1 MATPV
6 LITVDT
12 ELTWRH
18 YAPDDDWR
26 ENFAR
31 SIEPAG
37 VGISYQLEILARH
50 GLKACFFVDPMP
62 ALLYGIAPIE
72 RIVAPIRAAG
82 QEVQLHLHASWA
94 RLAAG
99 GDPTGIE
106 LTGFNRAGQRRLIAQ
121 ARDLLIAAGGARP
134 DAFRSGSYAAN
145 DDTLAALAD
154 LGFTHDA
161 SHNGSHRPLS
171 AIGLADT
178 QIAPVCAGGIVE
190 VPVTQIEARAGRL
203 RHLQLCAVSLTE
215 LVGALRHAS
224 AHRHPL
230 TTIVS
235 HSFELATRDGLRPN
249 RLVQRR
255 FERLCAFLA
264 DHRVRH
270 PTAHFA
276 DLAGVRLGA
285 DATPMP
291 ARPMRTARRVAEQ
304 LWSGTRYERPVEAAT
319 ATYGSS
325 VTSAEMLLP
334 LLGI

>member
-1 MATPV
+1 M
-6 LITVDT
+6 
-12 ELTWRH
+12 
-18 YAPDDDWR
+18 
-26 ENFAR
+26 
-31 SIEPAG
+31 
-37 VGISYQLEILARH
+37 
-50 GLKACFFVDPMP
+50 
-62 ALLYGIAPIE
+62 
-72 RIVAPIRAAG
+72 RAAG
-82 QEVQLHLHASWA
+82 QEVQLHLHPGWA
-94 RLAAG
+94 TLAAG
-99 GDPTGIE
+99 GDPSGIE
-106 LTGFNRAGQRRLIAQ
+106 LTGFSRVGQRRLIAQ
-121 ARDLLIAAGGARP
+121 ASELLVAAGAPQP

-154 LGFTHDA
+154 LGFAYDA

-171 AIGLADT
+171 AIGLPDT
-178 QIAPVCAGGIVE
+178 RIAPVRAGGIVE

-203 RHLQLCAVSLTE
+203 RHLQLCAVSLAE

-235 HSFELATRDGLRPN
+235 HSFELATRDGFRPN
-249 RLVQRR
+249 RLIQRR
-255 FERLCAFLA
+255 FERLCTFLA
-264 DHRVRH
+264 DNRARH

-276 DLAGVRLGA
+276 DLADVRLGA
-285 DATPMP
+285 EAEPMP
-291 ARPMRTARRVAEQ
+291 AQPMRTARRVAEQ